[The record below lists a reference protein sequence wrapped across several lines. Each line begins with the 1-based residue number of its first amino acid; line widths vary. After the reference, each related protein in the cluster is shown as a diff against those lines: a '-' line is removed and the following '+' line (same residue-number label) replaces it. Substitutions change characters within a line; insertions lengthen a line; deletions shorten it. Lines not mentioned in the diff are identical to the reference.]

1 MDIFLKAVLLLAG
14 AALGYSLPDIS
25 QKLAQY
31 KFRKKGMPFEPDA
44 RYMAMP
50 VKLGVCILNA
60 ATWTLSGFLADNF
73 LIISLVS
80 ALFSTGLLT
89 ALVDIQ
95 IRIVPNELLLVIL
108 ILGLAFQSAQFGFA
122 AIVPALLC
130 MAAMMLLFST
140 VAGFV
145 GFDKVGA
152 GDVKLAG
159 TMGLALGYPA
169 IVSGLVIMGAVFLLF
184 TIVGLLAKKLTLK
197 TMVPF
202 APFMMTGMV
211 FALLYSVYS

>member
-1 MDIFLKAVLLLAG
+1 MDIFFKAVLLLAG
-14 AALGYSLPDIS
+14 AALGCVLPIIS

-31 KFRKKGMPFEPDA
+31 KLKKKGLPFEREA
-44 RYMAMP
+44 LYTAMP
-50 VKLGVCILNA
+50 VKLGACILNA
-60 ATWTLSGFLADNF
+60 AAWMLSGFLADMF
-73 LIISLVS
+73 LTTALISV
-80 ALFSTGLLT
+80 LFSAALLT

-95 IRIVPNELLLVIL
+95 IRIIPNELLLVML
-108 ILGLAFQSAQFGFA
+108 VLGIAFQAVQFGFA
-122 AIVPALLC
+122 AIMPALLS
-130 MAAMMLLFST
+130 MAAMMLLFSA

-169 IVSGLVIMGAVFLLF
+169 IVSGLLIMSAVFVLF
-184 TIVGLLAKKLTLK
+184 TIAGLLAKKLTLK

-211 FALLYSVYS
+211 FALLYSVY

>member
-14 AALGYSLPDIS
+14 AVLGYWLPDIS

-31 KFRKKGMPFEPDA
+31 KFQKKGMPFEREV
-44 RYMAMP
+44 RYTAKP
-50 VKLGVCILNA
+50 VKLGVCIVNA
-60 ATWTLSGFLADNF
+60 AAWTASVLFADTF
-73 LIISLVS
+73 LIAALIS
-80 ALFSTGLLT
+80 ALFSAGLLT

-95 IRIVPNELLLVIL
+95 IRIVPNELLLVML
-108 ILGLAFQSAQFGFA
+108 ILGLAFQSVQFGFT
-122 AIVPALLC
+122 AIMPALLC

-159 TMGLALGYPA
+159 TMGLVLGYPA
-169 IVSGLVIMGAVFLLF
+169 VVSGLVIMGGVFVLF
-184 TIVGLLAKKLTLK
+184 TIAGLLAKRLTLK